1 MYRYEGEVHGQ
12 LRITMKMTTEKWCA
26 QVFSEAPF
34 GKGYSYYMIRDKEI
48 NARVFLFIARLC
60 ANPQYVTGA

>member
-1 MYRYEGEVHGQ
+1 
-12 LRITMKMTTEKWCA
+12 MKMTTEKWCA